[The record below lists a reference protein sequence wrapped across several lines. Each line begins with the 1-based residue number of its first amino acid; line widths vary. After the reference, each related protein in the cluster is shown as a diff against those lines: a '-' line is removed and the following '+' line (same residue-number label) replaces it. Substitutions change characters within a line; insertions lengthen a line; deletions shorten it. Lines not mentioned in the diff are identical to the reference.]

1 MLGEKINYD
10 KIARRMSLQLYDL
23 HKEIFEINI
32 NVREIMKMQ
41 LWMWNFVKRDQLKNF
56 SKTTKRTKDNK
67 YTKELDDMETFNNY
81 LNKIDRDATRIL
93 HKRWQERMKDYK
105 ESLTG

>member
-56 SKTTKRTKDNK
+56 SKTG
-67 YTKELDDMETFNNY
+67 
-81 LNKIDRDATRIL
+81 I
-93 HKRWQERMKDYK
+93 
-105 ESLTG
+105 